1 MEVETIKNKIRAIT
15 GISFEKQDWM
25 RKMGKSI
32 RKWWLMFL
40 FIAIFAGL
48 SYYIFSSVLQK
59 DIRHITIEQ
68 SNLIQSW
75 LLWFSILAAGFTLI
89 YQKVTKEEDRDI
101 NNLAILEPQTLHN
114 FLLFKHTPNPTIGKL
129 GKIKQITKNEITTN
143 FLLTKNLDNL
153 YEWVFDIF
161 TINIKDG
168 APFFILTNVGNG
180 FAKPLGLYILYEKNL
195 YDNKFFFNN
204 EMENL
209 SHFTYMNHNKTASN
223 TAIYVYHKE
232 TYKELFNAIQKN
244 LRNFLVIINYISIP
258 GQKEVWQGYIAHIED
273 RKYGQNNQVRP
284 FLTNFIPIPKQ
295 SIRKYISPN
304 TNKKTKYLY
313 NKLRHYPVFK

>member
-101 NNLAILEPQTLHN
+101 NNLAILEPQTLHSVFLRDANNITINQNSSTTTIIQGKHSIN
-114 FLLFKHTPNPTIGKL
+114 FTLIQDLNNLNQYIFDVFNNKIPTPFFLIATTGNHIAIPKKLIIYFKDECGNPKEIEEKINMYSYIKPLNYSIGGFIHVYHNKKYSELFKLINCRKIESFFVLLHYESTSNKRDIYQVYKSNIEELYYINNKL
-129 GKIKQITKNEITTN
+129 SSLFLAGFSPLSQKKLSNFIEDFNIDNKLSKQIIR
-143 FLLTKNLDNL
+143 L
-153 YEWVFDIF
+153 
-161 TINIKDG
+161 
-168 APFFILTNVGNG
+168 
-180 FAKPLGLYILYEKNL
+180 
-195 YDNKFFFNN
+195 
-204 EMENL
+204 
-209 SHFTYMNHNKTASN
+209 H
-223 TAIYVYHKE
+223 
-232 TYKELFNAIQKN
+232 LF
-244 LRNFLVIINYISIP
+244 
-258 GQKEVWQGYIAHIED
+258 
-273 RKYGQNNQVRP
+273 
-284 FLTNFIPIPKQ
+284 
-295 SIRKYISPN
+295 
-304 TNKKTKYLY
+304 
-313 NKLRHYPVFK
+313 